1 METELKKD
9 VGKYRLLYFQPN
21 PEDGERVCV
30 GLLFEERRSRSVVYD
45 DKFQKVRCI
54 APSYEPELM
63 KFYLDDLDSTLQNSE
78 DDLTLILRRYGPQLV
93 ASEERLVSL
102 PLTDTT
108 RFSLLERFVARGG
121 RPTAELTAVVA
132 KAPSSDEFGERIRK
146 YVQQYVRPT
155 DVRIIP
161 NARPRDLF
169 DYPLPD
175 LRPVA
180 LAIRKP
186 GKTILIDGVDL
197 RISGKQQAV
206 DRANRVAYTFWQYG
220 RVRSENVSLLQTPF
234 SRIGV
239 LLDGSTRRTK
249 AYYEAH
255 DFALHQFQKE
265 ADIAVDTTSGQG
277 TRELEEMLSSVG

>member
-1 METELKKD
+1 MKKD
-9 VGKYRLLYFQPN
+9 IGKYRLLYFQPD

-30 GLLFEERRSRSVVYD
+30 GLLFQENRSRSVLYD

-54 APSYEPELM
+54 APSYEPELV
-63 KFYLDDLDSTLQNSE
+63 KFYLDDLDSTLRNCE
-78 DDLTLILRRYGPQLV
+78 DDLALILRRYGPQLV

-102 PLTDTT
+102 PLTDSA
-108 RFSLLERFVARGG
+108 RFSLLQRFVARGG
-121 RPTAELTAVVA
+121 RPAAELTAAGVRAVA
-132 KAPSSDEFGERIRK
+132 SDQFGEHLRT
-146 YVQQYVRPT
+146 YVQKYLRPM

-169 DYPLPD
+169 DSPLPD

-197 RISGKQQAV
+197 RICNRQQALGQ
-206 DRANRVAYTFWQYG
+206 ANRVAYTFWQYG
-220 RVRSENVSLLQTPF
+220 RIRSDNASLLQTPF
-234 SRIGV
+234 TRIGV
-239 LLDGSTRRTK
+239 VLDGAARRTK
-249 AYYEAH
+249 AYHEAH

-265 ADIAVDTTSGQG
+265 ADIAVDTMSGQG
-277 TRELEEMLSSVG
+277 TRELEEMLTSVD

>member
-197 RISGKQQAV
+197 RISGNNK
-206 DRANRVAYTFWQYG
+206 RWIEPTG
-220 RVRSENVSLLQTPF
+220 
-234 SRIGV
+234 SRIHS
-239 LLDGSTRRTK
+239 GSTDESDPKTSLSCKRPSAELASCLTARLAEPRPITRRM
-249 AYYEAH
+249 
-255 DFALHQFQKE
+255 
-265 ADIAVDTTSGQG
+265 ISPCI
-277 TRELEEMLSSVG
+277 SSKKKQT